1 MVSRAVSVGAL
12 SLLVALVAWKYRP
25 QPSELLRIS
34 IISAGLTALETSD
47 LEGGRPRVAVA
58 YGACYDLFAEALP
71 LLDYNA
77 LDGEPAHFD
86 TITSMSELLK
96 SFAYYFQHGA
106 AAEYVHVYD
115 L

>member
-12 SLLVALVAWKYRP
+12 SLLAVLFAWKYRP
-25 QPSELLRIS
+25 QPNELLRIS
-34 IISAGLTALETSD
+34 IISEKLSALEASYVSED
-47 LEGGRPRVAVA
+47 RRPRVAVA

-77 LDGEPAHFD
+77 LDGEPEHFD

-106 AAEYVHVYD
+106 AAEYVYG